1 MDFQN
6 LNQCFSSTLQMPT
19 ISAAPLSAYACTE
32 VYMYNHGTA
41 DCFIFTPDGLYT
53 LGNMANSVTLSGI
66 KTLMQGGLY
75 FKLRTLSETTI
86 RGVTNSNQVS
96 ALAGAGTSGQL
107 SFRAQFFSSNPLNT
121 Y

>member
-6 LNQCFSSTLQMPT
+6 LNQCFSSTLQMNT
-19 ISAAPLSAYACTE
+19 ISAAPLSAYPCTE
-32 VYMYNHGTA
+32 VYMYNHGP

-96 ALAGAGTSGQL
+96 ALAGTGTSGQL

>member
-75 FKLRTLSETTI
+75 FKVQTLNETTI
-86 RGVTNSNQVS
+86 RGITNSNQVS
-96 ALAGAGTSGQL
+96 ALAGTGTSGQL